1 MSIYVIKVKFSQNE
15 NHMNKVVNDETSN
28 LIILNQYIKDLSY
41 ENFQK
46 NGTQNFNTKEN
57 NTNIEINVIHEP
69 YGEIN
74 FGVSIKITINCKSKK
89 EKNTI
94 FHLELDYYGLFKTEN
109 TELVDKNKLASE
121 GARIIFPFARSIIA
135 SVTQNGGFMP
145 IILDNVNFNLMKS

>member
-1 MSIYVIKVKFSQNE
+1 
-15 NHMNKVVNDETSN
+15 MNKVVNDETSN

-46 NGTQNFNTKEN
+46 NETQNFDIKEN
-57 NTNIEINVIHEP
+57 STNVEINVIHEP

-89 EKNTI
+89 EKNTV
-94 FHLELDYYGLFKTEN
+94 FHLELDYYGLFKSEN
-109 TELVDKNKLASE
+109 TKLVDKNKLASE

>member
-1 MSIYVIKVKFSQNE
+1 
-15 NHMNKVVNDETSN
+15 MNKVVNDETSN
-28 LIILNQYIKDLSY
+28 LIILNQYIRDLSY

-94 FHLELDYYGLFKTEN
+94 FHLELDYYGLFKSEN

-145 IILDNVNFNLMKS
+145 IFLDNVNFNLMKG

>member
-1 MSIYVIKVKFSQNE
+1 
-15 NHMNKVVNDETSN
+15 MNKVVNDETSN

-74 FGVSIKITINCKSKK
+74 FGVSIKITISCKSKK

-94 FHLELDYYGLFKTEN
+94 FHLELDYYGLFKSEN
-109 TELVDKNKLASE
+109 AKLVDKNKLASE

>member
-1 MSIYVIKVKFSQNE
+1 
-15 NHMNKVVNDETSN
+15 MNKVVNDETSN

-57 NTNIEINVIHEP
+57 NANIEINVIHEP

-94 FHLELDYYGLFKTEN
+94 FHLELDYYGLFKSEN
-109 TELVDKNKLASE
+109 TKLVDKNKLASE

>member
-1 MSIYVIKVKFSQNE
+1 
-15 NHMNKVVNDETSN
+15 MNKVVNDETSN

-46 NGTQNFNTKEN
+46 NGTQNFDIKEN
-57 NTNIEINVIHEP
+57 STNIEINVIHEP

-89 EKNTI
+89 EKNTV
-94 FHLELDYYGLFKTEN
+94 FHLELDYYGLFKSEN
-109 TELVDKNKLASE
+109 TKLVDKNKLASE

-135 SVTQNGGFMP
+135 SITQNGGFMP

>member
-1 MSIYVIKVKFSQNE
+1 
-15 NHMNKVVNDETSN
+15 MNKVVNDETSN

-94 FHLELDYYGLFKTEN
+94 FHLELDYYGLFKSEGKK
-109 TELVDKNKLASE
+109 LVDKNKLASE

-135 SVTQNGGFMP
+135 SITQNGGFMP
-145 IILDNVNFNLMKS
+145 IVLDNVNFNLMKS

>member
-1 MSIYVIKVKFSQNE
+1 
-15 NHMNKVVNDETSN
+15 MNKVINDETSN

-46 NGTQNFNTKEN
+46 NGIQNFNAKEN

-69 YGEIN
+69 YGQVN

-89 EKNTI
+89 EKNTV
-94 FHLELDYYGLFKTEN
+94 FHLELDYYGLFKSEN
-109 TELVDKNKLASE
+109 TKLVDKNKLVSE

>member
-1 MSIYVIKVKFSQNE
+1 
-15 NHMNKVVNDETSN
+15 MNKVVNDETSN

-57 NTNIEINVIHEP
+57 STNIEINVIHEP
-69 YGEIN
+69 YGKIN

-94 FHLELDYYGLFKTEN
+94 FHLELDYFGLFKSESKK
-109 TELVDKNKLASE
+109 LVDKNKLVSE

>member
-1 MSIYVIKVKFSQNE
+1 MD
-15 NHMNKVVNDETSN
+15 KVVNDETSN

-46 NGTQNFNTKEN
+46 NGTQNFDINEN
-57 NTNIEINVIHEP
+57 STNFEINVIHEP

-89 EKNTI
+89 EKNTV
-94 FHLELDYYGLFKTEN
+94 FHLELDYYGLFKSEN
-109 TELVDKNKLASE
+109 TKLVDKKKLVSE

-145 IILDNVNFNLMKS
+145 IILDNVNFNLIKS

>member
-1 MSIYVIKVKFSQNE
+1 MSKVI
-15 NHMNKVVNDETSN
+15 NDETSN

-89 EKNTI
+89 EKNTV
-94 FHLELDYYGLFKTEN
+94 FHLELDYYGLFKSEYTK
-109 TELVDKNKLASE
+109 LVDKNKLVSE

>member
-1 MSIYVIKVKFSQNE
+1 MD
-15 NHMNKVVNDETSN
+15 KVVNDETSN

-46 NGTQNFNTKEN
+46 NGTQKFDIKEN
-57 NTNIEINVIHEP
+57 STNIEINVIHEP

-89 EKNTI
+89 EKNTV
-94 FHLELDYYGLFKTEN
+94 FHLELDYYGLFKSEN
-109 TELVDKNKLASE
+109 TKLVDKNKLASE

>member
-1 MSIYVIKVKFSQNE
+1 
-15 NHMNKVVNDETSN
+15 MNKVVNDETSN

-46 NGTQNFNTKEN
+46 KGTQNFDIKEN
-57 NTNIEINVIHEP
+57 STNIEINVIHEP

-89 EKNTI
+89 EKNTV
-94 FHLELDYYGLFKTEN
+94 FHLELDYYGLFKSEN
-109 TELVDKNKLASE
+109 TKLVDKNKLVSE

>member
-1 MSIYVIKVKFSQNE
+1 MD
-15 NHMNKVVNDETSN
+15 KVVNDETSN

-46 NGTQNFNTKEN
+46 NGTQKFDIKEN
-57 NTNIEINVIHEP
+57 STNIEINVIHEP

-89 EKNTI
+89 EKNTV
-94 FHLELDYYGLFKTEN
+94 FHLELDYYGLFKSEN
-109 TELVDKNKLASE
+109 TKLVDKNKLASE

-145 IILDNVNFNLMKS
+145 IILDNVNFNLIKS

>member
-1 MSIYVIKVKFSQNE
+1 MD
-15 NHMNKVVNDETSN
+15 KVVNDETSN

-46 NGTQNFNTKEN
+46 NGTQNFDINEN
-57 NTNIEINVIHEP
+57 STNFEINVIHEP

-94 FHLELDYYGLFKTEN
+94 FHLELDYYGLFKSEN
-109 TELVDKNKLASE
+109 TKLVDKNKLASE

>member
-1 MSIYVIKVKFSQNE
+1 MSKVI
-15 NHMNKVVNDETSN
+15 NDETSN

-46 NGTQNFNTKEN
+46 NETQNFNIKEN
-57 NTNIEINVIHEP
+57 STNIEINIIHEP

-74 FGVSIKITINCKSKK
+74 FGIIIKITINCKSKK
-89 EKNTI
+89 EENTI
-94 FHLELDYYGLFKTEN
+94 FHLELDYFGLFKSQN
-109 TELVDKNKLASE
+109 TKLVDVNTLASE

>member
-1 MSIYVIKVKFSQNE
+1 
-15 NHMNKVVNDETSN
+15 MNKVVNDETSN

-41 ENFQK
+41 ENFEK
-46 NGTQNFNTKEN
+46 NETQNFNTKEN

-89 EKNTI
+89 EKNTV
-94 FHLELDYYGLFKTEN
+94 FHLELDYYGLFKSEN
-109 TELVDKNKLASE
+109 TKLVDKNKLVSE

>member
-1 MSIYVIKVKFSQNE
+1 
-15 NHMNKVVNDETSN
+15 MNKVVNDETSN

-46 NGTQNFNTKEN
+46 NGTQNFDIKEN
-57 NTNIEINVIHEP
+57 STNIEINVIHEP

-74 FGVSIKITINCKSKK
+74 FGVSIKITISCKSKK

-94 FHLELDYYGLFKTEN
+94 FHLELDYYGLFKSEN
-109 TELVDKNKLASE
+109 TKLVDKNKLASE

>member
-1 MSIYVIKVKFSQNE
+1 MD
-15 NHMNKVVNDETSN
+15 KVVNDETSN

-46 NGTQNFNTKEN
+46 NGTQNFDIKEN
-57 NTNIEINVIHEP
+57 STNFEINVIHEP

-89 EKNTI
+89 EKNTV
-94 FHLELDYYGLFKTEN
+94 FHLELDYYGLFKSEN
-109 TELVDKNKLASE
+109 TKLVDKNKLVSE

>member
-1 MSIYVIKVKFSQNE
+1 
-15 NHMNKVVNDETSN
+15 MNKVVNDETSN

-46 NGTQNFNTKEN
+46 NGTQNFDIKEN
-57 NTNIEINVIHEP
+57 STNIEINVIHEP

-89 EKNTI
+89 EKNTV
-94 FHLELDYYGLFKTEN
+94 FHLELDYYGLFKSEN
-109 TELVDKNKLASE
+109 TKLVDKSKLVSE

-145 IILDNVNFNLMKS
+145 IILDNVNFNLLKS

>member
-1 MSIYVIKVKFSQNE
+1 MSKVI
-15 NHMNKVVNDETSN
+15 NDEKSN

-57 NTNIEINVIHEP
+57 STNIEINVIHEP

-94 FHLELDYYGLFKTEN
+94 FHLELDYYGLFKSEGKK
-109 TELVDKNKLASE
+109 LVDKNKLASE

>member
-1 MSIYVIKVKFSQNE
+1 
-15 NHMNKVVNDETSN
+15 MNKVVNDETSN

-94 FHLELDYYGLFKTEN
+94 FHLELDYYGLFKSEGKK
-109 TELVDKNKLASE
+109 LVDKNKLASE

-135 SVTQNGGFMP
+135 SITQNGGFMP

>member
-1 MSIYVIKVKFSQNE
+1 MSKVI
-15 NHMNKVVNDETSN
+15 NDETSN

-46 NGTQNFNTKEN
+46 NGTQNFNSKEN
-57 NTNIEINVIHEP
+57 STNIEINVIHEP
-69 YGEIN
+69 YGKIN

-94 FHLELDYYGLFKTEN
+94 FHLELDYYGLFKSEN
-109 TELVDKNKLASE
+109 TELVEKNKLASE

-135 SVTQNGGFMP
+135 SITQNGGFMP
-145 IILDNVNFNLMKS
+145 IVLDNVNFNLMKS

>member
-1 MSIYVIKVKFSQNE
+1 
-15 NHMNKVVNDETSN
+15 MNKVVNDETSN

-57 NTNIEINVIHEP
+57 STNIEINVIHEP

-89 EKNTI
+89 EKNTV
-94 FHLELDYYGLFKTEN
+94 FHLELDYYGLFKSEN
-109 TELVDKNKLASE
+109 TKLVDKNKLASE

>member
-1 MSIYVIKVKFSQNE
+1 
-15 NHMNKVVNDETSN
+15 MNKVVNDVTSN

-94 FHLELDYYGLFKTEN
+94 FHLELDYYGLFKSEN
-109 TELVDKNKLASE
+109 TKLVDKNKLVSE

>member
-1 MSIYVIKVKFSQNE
+1 MD
-15 NHMNKVVNDETSN
+15 KVVNDETSN

-46 NGTQNFNTKEN
+46 NGTQKFDIKEN
-57 NTNIEINVIHEP
+57 STNIEINVIHEP

-89 EKNTI
+89 EKNTV
-94 FHLELDYYGLFKTEN
+94 FHLELDYYGLFKSEN
-109 TELVDKNKLASE
+109 TKLVDKNKLVSE

-145 IILDNVNFNLMKS
+145 IILDNVNFNLLKS

>member
-1 MSIYVIKVKFSQNE
+1 MSKVINE
-15 NHMNKVVNDETSN
+15 ETSN
-28 LIILNQYIKDLSY
+28 LIILNQFIKDLSY

-57 NTNIEINVIHEP
+57 STNIEINVIHEP
-69 YGEIN
+69 YGKIN

-94 FHLELDYYGLFKTEN
+94 FHLELDYYGLFKSEN
-109 TELVDKNKLASE
+109 TEFVDKNKLISE

-145 IILDNVNFNLMKS
+145 IILDNVNFNLMKD

>member
-1 MSIYVIKVKFSQNE
+1 
-15 NHMNKVVNDETSN
+15 MNKVINDETSN

-46 NGTQNFNTKEN
+46 NGTQNFNAKEN
-57 NTNIEINVIHEP
+57 DTNIEINVIHQS
-69 YGEIN
+69 YGEVN

-94 FHLELDYYGLFKTEN
+94 FHLELDYYGLFKSEN
-109 TELVDKNKLASE
+109 TNLVDKNKLASE

-145 IILDNVNFNLMKS
+145 IILDNVNFSLIKS

>member
-1 MSIYVIKVKFSQNE
+1 
-15 NHMNKVVNDETSN
+15 MNKVVNDETSN

-46 NGTQNFNTKEN
+46 NGTQNFDIKEN
-57 NTNIEINVIHEP
+57 STNIEINVIHEP

-94 FHLELDYYGLFKTEN
+94 FHLELDYYGLFKSEN
-109 TELVDKNKLASE
+109 TEFVDKNKLISE

-145 IILDNVNFNLMKS
+145 IILDNVNFNLMKG

>member
-1 MSIYVIKVKFSQNE
+1 MD
-15 NHMNKVVNDETSN
+15 KVVNDETSN

-46 NGTQNFNTKEN
+46 NGTQNFDINEN
-57 NTNIEINVIHEP
+57 STNFEINVIHEP

-89 EKNTI
+89 EKNTV
-94 FHLELDYYGLFKTEN
+94 FHLELDYYGLFKSEN
-109 TELVDKNKLASE
+109 TKLVDKNKLVSE

>member
-1 MSIYVIKVKFSQNE
+1 MSKII
-15 NHMNKVVNDETSN
+15 NDETSN

-57 NTNIEINVIHEP
+57 NANIEINVIHEP

-94 FHLELDYYGLFKTEN
+94 FHLELDYYGLFKSEN
-109 TELVDKNKLASE
+109 TKLVDKNKLASE
-121 GARIIFPFARSIIA
+121 GARIIFPFARSVIA
-135 SVTQNGGFMP
+135 SITQNGGFMP

>member
-1 MSIYVIKVKFSQNE
+1 MSKVI
-15 NHMNKVVNDETSN
+15 NDETIN

-57 NTNIEINVIHEP
+57 STNIEINVIHEP
-69 YGEIN
+69 YGKIN

-94 FHLELDYYGLFKTEN
+94 FHLELDYYGLFKSEN

>member
-1 MSIYVIKVKFSQNE
+1 MSKVI
-15 NHMNKVVNDETSN
+15 NDEKSN

-57 NTNIEINVIHEP
+57 STNIEINVIHEP
-69 YGEIN
+69 YGKIN

-94 FHLELDYYGLFKTEN
+94 FHLELDYYGLFKSEN
-109 TELVDKNKLASE
+109 TEFFDKNKLISE

>member
-1 MSIYVIKVKFSQNE
+1 
-15 NHMNKVVNDETSN
+15 MNKVINDETSN

-41 ENFQK
+41 ENFEK
-46 NGTQNFNTKEN
+46 NETQNFNTKEN

-94 FHLELDYYGLFKTEN
+94 FHLELDYYGLFKSEN
-109 TELVDKNKLASE
+109 TKLVDKNKLASE

>member
-1 MSIYVIKVKFSQNE
+1 
-15 NHMNKVVNDETSN
+15 MNKVVNDETSN

-89 EKNTI
+89 EKNTV
-94 FHLELDYYGLFKTEN
+94 FHLELDYYGLFKSEN
-109 TELVDKNKLASE
+109 TKLVDKNKLVSE

-145 IILDNVNFNLMKS
+145 VILDNVNFNLMKS

>member
-1 MSIYVIKVKFSQNE
+1 MD
-15 NHMNKVVNDETSN
+15 KVVNDETSN

-46 NGTQNFNTKEN
+46 NGTQNFDINEN
-57 NTNIEINVIHEP
+57 STNFEINVIHEP
-69 YGEIN
+69 YGKIN

-94 FHLELDYYGLFKTEN
+94 FHLELDYFGLFKSESKK
-109 TELVDKNKLASE
+109 LVDKNKLVSE

>member
-1 MSIYVIKVKFSQNE
+1 MD
-15 NHMNKVVNDETSN
+15 KVVNDETSN

-46 NGTQNFNTKEN
+46 NGTQKFDIKEN
-57 NTNIEINVIHEP
+57 STNIEINVIHEP

-89 EKNTI
+89 ENNTV
-94 FHLELDYYGLFKTEN
+94 FHLELDYYGLFKSEN
-109 TELVDKNKLASE
+109 TKLVDKNKLVSE

>member
-1 MSIYVIKVKFSQNE
+1 MSKVI
-15 NHMNKVVNDETSN
+15 NDEKSN

-46 NGTQNFNTKEN
+46 NETQNFNAKDN
-57 NTNIEINVIHEP
+57 NTNIEINVIHEA

-74 FGVSIKITINCKSKK
+74 FGVGLKVTINCKSKK
-89 EKNTI
+89 EKNTL
-94 FHLELDYYGLFKTEN
+94 FHLELDYYGLFKSQN
-109 TELVDKNKLASE
+109 TKFVDKNKLASE

-145 IILDNVNFNLMKS
+145 IILDNANFSLMKS

>member
-1 MSIYVIKVKFSQNE
+1 
-15 NHMNKVVNDETSN
+15 MNKVVNDETSN

-89 EKNTI
+89 EKNTV
-94 FHLELDYYGLFKTEN
+94 FHLELDYYGLFKSEN
-109 TELVDKNKLASE
+109 TKLVDKNKLVSE
-121 GARIIFPFARSIIA
+121 GARMIFPFARSIIA